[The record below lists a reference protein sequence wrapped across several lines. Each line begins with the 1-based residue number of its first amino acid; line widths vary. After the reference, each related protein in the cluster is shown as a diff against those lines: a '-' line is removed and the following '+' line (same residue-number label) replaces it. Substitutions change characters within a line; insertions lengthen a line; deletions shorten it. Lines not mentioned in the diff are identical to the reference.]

1 VRSRRSAKIHET
13 SKQGKMVLKGDE
25 ARFGIFVGGATHVG
39 VIPDMVV
46 AAERLGYDSF
56 WVSDHLFLP
65 SVFYEAVGMDPG
77 KGECAVLE
85 AWTTLSAAAAVTKK
99 IMLGVGVTPL
109 PLRDPA
115 ILAKQVATIDY
126 ISGGRVILGAGAG
139 WNRREFEAYG
149 IRWDSHP
156 VRIAKMLEGL
166 EVIKRLWTQ
175 PFASYQGRYYKLRE
189 APLWPKPIQKPHP
202 PIWFGGTSQSIMEA
216 TVQYGDGWVPYC
228 PTAEEFK
235 EKFSKL
241 ENLIEKAGRHVR
253 EIVPACVLLA
263 HIASDLNEARAA
275 IESIIKLRGSRTL
288 KPERW
293 EDAKETIVYGGAD
306 DCISK
311 IEEYLKIGVK
321 HILLEMVIPEE
332 ALNCIKLFGERV
344 LPYFKQQRR

>member
-1 VRSRRSAKIHET
+1 MKRSRRSVRIHET
-13 SKQGKMVLKGDE
+13 SKQGRRVLKRDE
-25 ARFGIFVGGATHVG
+25 VRFGIFVGGATHVG

-65 SVFYEAVGMDPG
+65 SVFYEAVGMDPS
-77 KGECAVLE
+77 KGEYPVLE
-85 AWTTLSAAAAVTKK
+85 AWTTLSAAATVTKK

-126 ISGGRVILGAGAG
+126 ISGGRVIFGAGAG

-175 PFASYQGRYYKLRE
+175 PLASYQGRYYRLRE

-216 TVQYGDGWVPYC
+216 TVQYGNGWVPYC
-228 PTAEEFK
+228 PTAGEFK

-241 ENLIEKAGRHVR
+241 ENMIEKAGRYVK

-263 HIASDLNEARAA
+263 HIASDLNVARAA
-275 IESIIKLRGSRTL
+275 IESIIELRGSRAL
-288 KPERW
+288 KSERW
-293 EDAKETIVYGGAD
+293 EEAEETIVYGGAD

-321 HILLEMVIPEE
+321 HILLEMIIPEE
-332 ALNCIKLFGERV
+332 ALNCVKLFGERV
-344 LPYFKQQRR
+344 LPYFKQQR

>member
-1 VRSRRSAKIHET
+1 MKEEEV
-13 SKQGKMVLKGDE
+13 G
-25 ARFGIFVGGATHVG
+25 FGVFIGGATHVG
-39 VIPDMVV
+39 VVPDMVV

-65 SVFYEAVGMDPG
+65 SVFYEAVGMNPR
-77 KGECAVLE
+77 KGECPVLE

-115 ILAKQVATIDY
+115 IVAKQVATIDY
-126 ISGGRVILGAGAG
+126 ISGGRVIFGAGAG

-175 PFASYQGRYYKLRE
+175 PLASFQGRYYKLRE

-202 PIWFGGTSQSIMEA
+202 PIWFGGASQSIMEA
-216 TVQYGDGWVPYC
+216 TAQYGDGWVPYC
-228 PTAEEFK
+228 PTAGEFK

-241 ENLIEKAGRHVR
+241 ENMIEKAGRYVQ

-263 HIASDLNEARAA
+263 HMASDLNVARAA

-288 KPERW
+288 KSERW
-293 EDAKETIVYGGAD
+293 EEAEETIIYGGVD

-311 IEEYLKIGVK
+311 IEEYLKIGVR
-321 HILLEMVIPEE
+321 HILLEMIIPGE
-332 ALNCIKLFGERV
+332 ASNCIKLFGERV
-344 LPYFKQQRR
+344 LPYFKQQR